1 MKEEII
7 YIERL
12 LNIINDIETYLKW
25 DDFESFIK
33 NQMKIDASI
42 MKLQVLW
49 ETLKKIWKYEWIPYN
64 DIIWLR
70 DWISHDYFWLDLE
83 IIWETLKQDIPEL
96 KEKLDKVYKNK
107 FKN

>member
-1 MKEEII
+1 MKDEKI
-7 YIERL
+7 YIDRL
-12 LNIINDIETYLKW
+12 IKIIDDIELYLS
-25 DDFESFIK
+25 DDKFEDFVV

-49 ETLKKIWKYEWIPYN
+49 ETIKKIGIYENIPYK

-83 IIWETLKQDIPEL
+83 IIWETLKFDIPDL
-96 KEKLDKVYKNK
+96 KIKLIDIRKN
-107 FKN
+107 

>member
-1 MKEEII
+1 MKDEKI
-7 YIERL
+7 YIDRL
-12 LNIINDIETYLKW
+12 IKIIDDIELYLSDDKF
-25 DDFESFIK
+25 DDFVV

-49 ETLKKIWKYEWIPYN
+49 ETIKKIWIYEEIPYK

-83 IIWETLKQDIPEL
+83 IIRETLKFDIPDL
-96 KEKLDKVYKNK
+96 KIKLIDIRKN
-107 FKN
+107 